1 MSSRIGTSR
10 MAHMMAEA
18 YGNMCS
24 PMTSSG
30 SAYARFR
37 RALQTGN
44 LTMIRAAAAELPSVR
59 LDDALEVCV
68 LLRDREPERYEAAAV
83 RWIAR
88 FCVERADVSLDDVQ
102 DAGRAF
108 ALMRRDP
115 ERALG
120 ILQALCAGV

>member
-1 MSSRIGTSR
+1 
-10 MAHMMAEA
+10 
-18 YGNMCS
+18 
-24 PMTSSG
+24 MTSSG

-44 LTMIRAAAAELPSVR
+44 LTLIRAAAAELPSVR

-88 FCVERADVSLDDVQ
+88 FCVERVDVSLDDVQ